1 MIYCYLVL
9 APSPGLS
16 PLILFRGIVSQSAP
30 VRVPEVAPSKRTK
43 PAGELQPISLAE
55 DLECNLDELS
65 AAELRGVSERLR
77 DEFHRRTTAL
87 ASAVHE
93 LRTPL
98 AILDGYIELLAS
110 GKAGGLNERQR
121 SIVEDMRANEK
132 RLKNFIADFLTF
144 AAIETRNLNLK
155 LETAD
160 LNATISEV
168 CALWMPRFQKKNI
181 ALYFSPDPELPQFPF
196 DNLKVQH
203 VVSNLIHNA
212 LKFTPE
218 GGTVYVTL
226 EHVSWDRRLRTEP
239 ISVEKRRRES
249 ARLPKAARVTVSDS
263 GPGIDPEFHQEIF
276 NDFRK
281 LTGPNNPE
289 GSMGLGLSIARR
301 LVNAHNGK
309 IWVESKP
316 GQGSKFLFV
325 LPIPRI

>member
-1 MIYCYLVL
+1 MSEAALADVTHSP
-9 APSPGLS
+9 APSTKRNPRELEPITLS
-16 PLILFRGIVSQSAP
+16 
-30 VRVPEVAPSKRTK
+30 
-43 PAGELQPISLAE
+43 E
-55 DLECNLDELS
+55 DLECSLDDLNAE
-65 AAELRGVSERLR
+65 ELRGICSRLR
-77 DEFHRRTTAL
+77 DEFHRRTVAL

-98 AILDGYIELLAS
+98 AILDGYIEVLAS
-110 GKAGGLNERQR
+110 GKPGVLNERQR
-121 SIVEDMRANEK
+121 SIVDDMRANEK
-132 RLKNFIADFLTF
+132 RLKNFISDFLTF

-155 LETAD
+155 LEPGD

-181 ALYFSPDPELPQFPF
+181 ALYFSADDELPQFPF

-203 VVSNLIHNA
+203 VISNLIHNA

-218 GGTVYVTL
+218 RGTVYVTV
-226 EHVSWDRRLRTEP
+226 EHVGWDRRLRSEP

-249 ARLPKAARVTVSDS
+249 AKLPKAARVTVSDT
-263 GPGIDPEFHQEIF
+263 GAGIDPEFHQEIF

-281 LTGPNNPE
+281 LTGADNPE

-301 LVNAHNGK
+301 LVTAHGGK

-325 LPIPRI
+325 LPLPKN

>member
-1 MIYCYLVL
+1 
-9 APSPGLS
+9 
-16 PLILFRGIVSQSAP
+16 VSQSAT
-30 VRVPEVAPSKRTK
+30 VRVHEQTGSMSKRTK
-43 PAGELQPISLAE
+43 AVEELQPISLTE
-55 DLECNLDELS
+55 DLECNLEELS
-65 AAELRGVSERLR
+65 AEELRGVSERLR

-98 AILDGYIELLAS
+98 AILDGYIEVLAA
-110 GKAGGLNERQR
+110 GKAGPLNEKQR
-121 SIVEDMRANEK
+121 AIVDDMRANEK
-132 RLKNFIADFLTF
+132 RLKNFISDFLTF

-155 LETAD
+155 LEAAD
-160 LNATISEV
+160 LNVTISEV

-181 ALYFSPDPELPQFPF
+181 ALYFSPDHDLPQFPY
-196 DNLKVQH
+196 DSLKIQH
-203 VVSNLIHNA
+203 VLSNLVHNA

-218 GGTVYVTL
+218 KGTVYVTI
-226 EHVSWDRRLRTEP
+226 EHVPWDRRLRSEP

-249 ARLPKAARVTVSDS
+249 AKLPKAARVTVSDT
-263 GPGIDPEFHQEIF
+263 GAGIDPEFHQEIF

-281 LTGPNNPE
+281 LTGPDNPE

-301 LVNAHNGK
+301 LVTAHGGK

-325 LPIPRI
+325 LPVPRS